1 MIYKIEVDGKII
13 HSVINNNPQD
23 YSNVIVY
30 VSDPWHV
37 PFSSDYGSL
46 ENLRI
51 YNFGKKDKN
60 GDARLQNGKDPEVFW
75 DGKWRPICGHYFWD
89 NNFGAD
95 LFCQQLGFS
104 SGLVKGKGQNL
115 ILPNDALLIGKC
127 SATNEWLKCD
137 GRCNNLGIGGDAGC
151 NSACKAG
158 DGAYIE
164 IECKQGKH

>member
-1 MIYKIEVDGKII
+1 M
-13 HSVINNNPQD
+13 
-23 YSNVIVY
+23 
-30 VSDPWHV
+30 
-37 PFSSDYGSL
+37 
-46 ENLRI
+46 
-51 YNFGKKDKN
+51 
-60 GDARLQNGKDPEVFW
+60 
-75 DGKWRPICGHYFWD
+75 
-89 NNFGAD
+89 
-95 LFCQQLGFS
+95 
-104 SGLVKGKGQNL
+104 KGKGQNL